1 MNTFIGIGN
10 LGQDPTTRTTPSGG
24 TVSNFTI
31 AIDRKFYRGQGDN
44 RTLVKQTDW
53 IPVVCWGTLAT
64 TCSTYL
70 QKGSKVSVQGSVRP
84 RTYTDS
90 NGNSRQ
96 VFEIVATEVHFIDR
110 IKSPSTEQEQ
120 AS

>member
-24 TVSNFTI
+24 TVTNFTI
-31 AIDRKFYRGQGDN
+31 AIDRKFYRGAGDT

-64 TCSTYL
+64 TCSSYL
-70 QKGSKVSVQGSVRP
+70 QKGSKVSVQGAVRP
-84 RTYTDS
+84 RAYTDS

-96 VFEIVATEVHFIDR
+96 VFEIVATEVQFIDR
-110 IKSPSTEQEQ
+110 IKSSGEFQEEIN
-120 AS
+120 